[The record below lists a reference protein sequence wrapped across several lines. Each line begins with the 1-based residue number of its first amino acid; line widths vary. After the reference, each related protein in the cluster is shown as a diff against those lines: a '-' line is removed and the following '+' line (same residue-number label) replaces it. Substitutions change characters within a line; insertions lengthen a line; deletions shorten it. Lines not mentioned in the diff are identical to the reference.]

1 MDIDPDHFGPTSFFN
16 FFILIIENNSFHGS
30 SKAYKYQGFYSLIN
44 NLYAINNDHKFLT
57 LFKNIYPEELKD

>member
-44 NLYAINNDHKFLT
+44 NLYL
-57 LFKNIYPEELKD
+57 